1 MLQFADCM
9 AACLEDSMILY
20 GLILI
25 FDKIS
30 NTTCSHK
37 ICKLV
42 FMYNSSA
49 GDISQK
55 MLNFELYYHYH
66 VCDVNAV
73 AGTNKL

>member
-1 MLQFADCM
+1 MLQFANCM

-25 FDKIS
+25 SDKIS
-30 NTTCSHK
+30 NTTCSDK

-42 FMYNSSA
+42 FMYNSST

-55 MLNFELYYHYH
+55 MLNSELYYRYH

-73 AGTNKL
+73 ARAT